1 MDNGMEEAGNI
12 MPAAVQESKAAYDII
27 KERFGSAVSE
37 FDANPTM
44 PFFEVVD
51 TSKWVDIALFMRDD
65 SRLKFNYMACLSG
78 VDYPEQNQLGIVCNL
93 ESIGHH
99 THRIAVKVKCQRD
112 GGSIPS
118 VSCVWHTA
126 NWHEREAYDMY
137 GMTFE
142 GHPDHRRILCPEDW
156 TGYPLRKDYQ
166 VQETYHGIKV
176 PY

>member
-1 MDNGMEEAGNI
+1 MEEAANQ
-12 MPAAVQESKAAYDII
+12 MSPAVQQSKAAYDNI
-27 KERFGSAVSE
+27 KERFGDAISE

-44 PFFEVVD
+44 PFFEVLD
-51 TSKWVDIALFMRDD
+51 ATRWVDIALYMRDN
-65 SRLKFNYMACLSG
+65 SLLRFNYMACLSG
-78 VDYPEQNQLGIVCNL
+78 VDYPEEGKVGIVCNF
-93 ESIGHH
+93 ESIGHY
-99 THRIAVKVKCQRD
+99 THKIAVKVKCPRD
-112 GGSIPS
+112 GGSISS

-137 GMTFE
+137 GMVFE
-142 GHPDHRRILCPEDW
+142 GHPDLRRILCPEDW